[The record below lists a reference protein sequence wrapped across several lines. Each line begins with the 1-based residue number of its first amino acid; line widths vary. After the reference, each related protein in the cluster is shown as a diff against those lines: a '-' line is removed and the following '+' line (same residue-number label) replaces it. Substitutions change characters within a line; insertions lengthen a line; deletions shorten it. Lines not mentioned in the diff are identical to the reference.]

1 MLGDSGQSI
10 RPELSPELENHVGHE
25 LITTDGTTLLGA
37 DDKAG
42 VAEIMAA
49 AAYLVAHPEVP
60 HGTVKIAF
68 NPDEE
73 IGRGVVH
80 FPVESFGAVAAYT
93 VDGSTAGE
101 LQTETFSGA
110 QVRMRIHGRAIHPG
124 WASGELVNAIK
135 IAGQIL
141 ARLPQDSL
149 SPETTEGREGYVHP
163 VLLEGDSSEVEL
175 RFIVRDF
182 DDDRLAE
189 HIAFLSGLADDVC
202 ATEPRCTV
210 EVEHRIQYRN
220 PRAALERY
228 PQIGAHLEEAIRRV
242 GLEPKQ
248 TAIRGGTDGSA
259 LTEMGLPSA
268 NIFTGGHDAHSGLYC
283 PARRSHD
290 SLATGA
296 RGAPGVTQMSGGYSG
311 LVEPLLDRLGRPL
324 ETLRISITDR
334 CNFRCVYCMPKEV
347 FGRDYAFLERRELLT
362 LEELAR
368 VVGIFAGLG
377 VRTVRITG
385 GEPLVRRNVE
395 HLVELLAAIHTPD
408 GDKLE
413 LALTTNGSAL
423 AQKASALAAAGLSRV
438 TVSLDSL
445 DDAAFRAMNDVDF
458 PVQRV
463 LEGIDAAAA
472 AGLPVKVN
480 AVVKRGANDG
490 DVLALAEH
498 FRGSGHVLRFIEYM
512 DVGSTNGWRLE
523 DVVSAEEI
531 ILRIGERWPL
541 EPVAAERPD
550 ATARRWRYVDGA
562 GEVGVV
568 ASVTQPFCGGCSR
581 ARLSAEG
588 RLYTCLFAARGHD
601 LRAPLRLG
609 ASDEELTEQL
619 RALWT
624 RRTDRYSE
632 LRTAETA
639 SLPKVEMSYI
649 GG

>member
-1 MLGDSGQSI
+1 M
-10 RPELSPELENHVGHE
+10 
-25 LITTDGTTLLGA
+25 
-37 DDKAG
+37 
-42 VAEIMAA
+42 
-49 AAYLVAHPEVP
+49 
-60 HGTVKIAF
+60 
-68 NPDEE
+68 
-73 IGRGVVH
+73 
-80 FPVESFGAVAAYT
+80 
-93 VDGSTAGE
+93 
-101 LQTETFSGA
+101 
-110 QVRMRIHGRAIHPG
+110 
-124 WASGELVNAIK
+124 
-135 IAGQIL
+135 
-141 ARLPQDSL
+141 
-149 SPETTEGREGYVHP
+149 
-163 VLLEGDSSEVEL
+163 
-175 RFIVRDF
+175 
-182 DDDRLAE
+182 
-189 HIAFLSGLADDVC
+189 
-202 ATEPRCTV
+202 
-210 EVEHRIQYRN
+210 
-220 PRAALERY
+220 
-228 PQIGAHLEEAIRRV
+228 
-242 GLEPKQ
+242 
-248 TAIRGGTDGSA
+248 
-259 LTEMGLPSA
+259 
-268 NIFTGGHDAHSGLYC
+268 
-283 PARRSHD
+283 
-290 SLATGA
+290 
-296 RGAPGVTQMSGGYSG
+296 
-311 LVEPLLDRLGRPL
+311 EPLLDRLGRPL

-362 LEELAR
+362 FEELVR
-368 VVGIFAGLG
+368 VVGIFADLG

-395 HLVELLAAIHTPD
+395 HLVELLAAIDTPH

-423 AQKASALAAAGLSRV
+423 AQKAEALAAAGLSRV

-472 AGLPVKVN
+472 SGLPVKVN

-531 ILRIGERWPL
+531 VQRISERWPL
-541 EPVAAERPD
+541 EPVAVERPD

-562 GEVGVV
+562 GEIGVV

-609 ASDEELTEQL
+609 ASDAELAEQL